1 MDCMSTRVVLSTEN
15 LDSPEEILHA
25 DEIKKRSLKGV
36 ISYFGKTILLTGIS
50 AISLLILGAK
60 IDPTDYGI
68 YGIVVTI
75 SGFFTI
81 ISDIGL
87 AASLIQKKEPPTRT
101 ELRTVFTVQQILAW
115 IVFALIFVTSVA
127 FQHYGKLNQA
137 GVYLALAF
145 GISFPIVSLKTISSI
160 LLERDLHFDQ
170 LIIPAI
176 VESVVFNG
184 LVFIFAVAGF
194 CVTSFT
200 YAVFF

>member
-50 AISLLILGAK
+50 AVSLLILGAK
-60 IDPTDYGI
+60 IDPSDYGI

-87 AASLIQKKEPPTRT
+87 AASLIKKKETPTRT
-101 ELRTVFTVQQILAW
+101 ELRTVFTRQQILKP
-115 IVFALIFVTSVA
+115 IVFPLILVTSVA
-127 FQHYGKLNQA
+127 FHHYWMLKLPA
-137 GVYLALAF
+137 VYLALCF
-145 GISFPIVSLKTISSI
+145 
-160 LLERDLHFDQ
+160 
-170 LIIPAI
+170 
-176 VESVVFNG
+176 
-184 LVFIFAVAGF
+184 
-194 CVTSFT
+194 
-200 YAVFF
+200 